1 MKKKIMAVIV
11 LAFAIL
17 LVCIGIGSVSISPI
31 EGLQIIISKIFSVSL
46 PDSVTPTNVSI
57 FWDIRMP
64 RTLTAFLVGAALSV
78 SGAIMQALLQ
88 NPLASSYT
96 MGVSAGASLGAAFV
110 IITGITGTI
119 FGMFLLPVCGFA
131 SGLLTVLLVLAFS
144 LKIDRNMHNHTI
156 ILFGMVFSLF
166 VNAILT
172 LVSTLNGEHMQRL
185 VLWQLGT
192 FSGRRW
198 IHVLI
203 LLICLVLGTI
213 GTALYHRELD
223 IMSFG
228 QEQAMSMGVDV
239 GKSKIA
245 LLLLSSFLTGAAVC
259 FSGIIGFVDL
269 TVPHIVRR
277 IFGAKH
283 ALVIPMSLLLGG
295 AFMALSD
302 MVARTL
308 LAPREIPVG
317 AVTALVGAPFFVWVY
332 FHDRKQ

>member
-1 MKKKIMAVIV
+1 MKKKIGMVIP
-11 LAFAIL
+11 LSLMIL
-17 LVCIGIGSVSISPI
+17 ILCIGIGSVFVTPG
-31 EGLQIIISKIFSVSL
+31 EGLQIILNKIFGVKLPESVS
-46 PDSVTPTNVSI
+46 PTSVSI

-64 RTLTAFLVGAALSV
+64 RALTAFLVGALLSV

-96 MGVSAGASLGAAFV
+96 MGVSAGASLGAAVV
-110 IITGITGTI
+110 IVTGVTGSI
-119 FGMFLLPVCGFA
+119 FGMFLLPVSGFA
-131 SGLLTVLLVLAFS
+131 AGLATVFLVLAFS
-144 LKIDRNMHNHTI
+144 AKIDRNMHNHTI

-172 LVSTLNGEHMQRL
+172 LVSALYGEHMQRL
-185 VLWQLGT
+185 ILWQLGS

-198 IHVLI
+198 IHVAI
-203 LLICLVLGTI
+203 LFVCLMVGTLA
-213 GTALYHRELD
+213 TMLRHRELD

-228 QEQAMSMGVDV
+228 QEQAQSMGVDI
-239 GKSKIA
+239 KRNKLM

-269 TVPHIVRR
+269 TVPHIARR
-277 IFGAKH
+277 IFGARH
-283 ALVIPMSLLLGG
+283 ALVIPMSVFIGG

-302 MVARTL
+302 MVSRTI

-332 FHDRKQ
+332 FRDRK